1 MVGAFEGVVDS
12 YCNWYDDVQPVL
24 PYIQQGVILNLM
36 WYLFTRI
43 CSPKRVSCT
52 VPMNRT

>member
-1 MVGAFEGVVDS
+1 MVGAFEGVVGS